1 MNSPEEVDID
11 KIINKLLEN
20 GGKDVKLLES
30 EVRGLCLKARE
41 IFQEQPMLLELE
53 APIKIC
59 GIFCLI

>member
-1 MNSPEEVDID
+1 MNTAEEVDVD

-41 IFQEQPMLLELE
+41 IFLEQPMLL
-53 APIKIC
+53 
-59 GIFCLI
+59 